1 MIFKRKSK
9 MTPAIEE
16 RIRENNDMLDAA
28 RAAVASAKD
37 RAAEM
42 NGALHDFLG
51 IPIQSDHQTMEET
64 AYSCR
69 AAGGERA
76 VALEDVMGE
85 YVAAAEGLRIAMGDY
100 AAAGVEFE
108 AASQSLFKDLG
119 LKPPVI

>member
-9 MTPAIEE
+9 MTPAIED
-16 RIRENNDMLDAA
+16 RIRENNDMLDNS
-28 RAAVASAKD
+28 RAALALAKD

-51 IPIQSDHQTMEET
+51 IPIQSDHQTLEET
-64 AYSCR
+64 AYTCK

-76 VALEDVMGE
+76 VALEEVMGKYE
-85 YVAAAEGLRIAMGDY
+85 AAADGLRKAMSEHE
-100 AAAGVEFE
+100 AAGVEFE
-108 AASQSLFKDLG
+108 AASQSLFKDIG

>member
-9 MTPAIEE
+9 MTPAIED
-16 RIRENNDMLDAA
+16 RIRENNEKLDNS
-28 RAAVASAKD
+28 RAALDLAMD

-64 AYSCR
+64 AYTCN

-76 VALEDVMGE
+76 VVLKEVMAN
-85 YVAAAEGLRIAMGDY
+85 YLAAADGLRKAMGDHE
-100 AAAGVEFE
+100 AAGVEFE
-108 AASQSLFKDLG
+108 AASQSVFKDLG